1 MVVVLR
7 RGIASCFAIAL
18 MLMAGMAA
26 PAAAHQPYCGI
37 RWGSQGKFVEP
48 HASSATLTN
57 VRVGRHACYD
67 RLIIDM
73 AGPASGYW
81 AHIQETDDG
90 RIYLSILAA
99 GNVPREHY
107 ERFEPS
113 VAGFRTFRDV
123 QLGSTGTEGVGSSQ
137 IDVRLRARLPFRV
150 FTLPGG
156 GGYAAPGTEARLV
169 VDVSH
174 RW

>member
-1 MVVVLR
+1 MVVTLR
-7 RGIASCFAIAL
+7 RRIVSCLAVAL
-18 MLMAGMAA
+18 MLMAGLAA

-48 HASSATLTN
+48 HASSAALTN

-67 RLIIDM
+67 RLVIDM

-81 AHIQETDDG
+81 AHVQETDDG
-90 RIYLSILAA
+90 RTYLSIVAA
-99 GNVPREHY
+99 GTVPSESY
-107 ERFEPS
+107 ERFAPS

-123 QLGSTGTEGVGSSQ
+123 RLGSTGTEGVGSSQ

-156 GGYAAPGTEARLV
+156 RGSTPGTEARLV
-169 VDVSH
+169 VDVAH

>member
-1 MVVVLR
+1 MIVVLR
-7 RGIASCFAIAL
+7 RVIASCFAVTL
-18 MLMAGMAA
+18 MLVAGLAA

-37 RWGSQGKFVEP
+37 HWGSQGKFVEP
-48 HASSATLTN
+48 HESSATLTN

-67 RLIIDM
+67 RLVVDM
-73 AGPASGYW
+73 VGAASGYW
-81 AHIQETDDG
+81 GHIQETDDG
-90 RIYLSILAA
+90 RIYLSIVAA
-99 GNVPREHY
+99 GTVPTENY

-123 QLGSTGTEGVGSSQ
+123 RLGSTGTEDVGSSQ

-150 FTLPGG
+150 FTLSGAGG
-156 GGYAAPGTEARLV
+156 GSAPGTEARLV
-169 VDVSH
+169 VDVAH